1 MSKKKRKT
9 DTLDG
14 RKLSRAMAKAVAEN
28 NLSIPLLPLR
38 GWSRPMQTTPKNKM
52 LTEYETKRPAA
63 SDQRPAGK
71 PKSVESVKS
80 AVPKT
85 KN

>member
-38 GWSRPMQTTPKNKM
+38 ADIYPM
-52 LTEYETKRPAA
+52 
-63 SDQRPAGK
+63 K
-71 PKSVESVKS
+71 PTHADDPEK
-80 AVPKT
+80 
-85 KN
+85 

>member
-38 GWSRPMQTTPKNKM
+38 ADIYPMEPTHADDP
-52 LTEYETKRPAA
+52 EE
-63 SDQRPAGK
+63 
-71 PKSVESVKS
+71 
-80 AVPKT
+80 
-85 KN
+85 